1 MFLVLFRFQF
11 DFGVSARTPWC
22 SRCCGVLVSLSI
34 TSGSGRIAS
43 IEITSPILPFHSIDS
58 EKGDMNYE
66 L

>member
-1 MFLVLFRFQF
+1 MHGLPGVLDVVVLF
-11 DFGVSARTPWC
+11 
-22 SRCCGVLVSLSI
+22 SLSI

-43 IEITSPILPFHSIDS
+43 IEITSSILPFHSIDS